1 MYNSYY
7 STYDPDMFVSTSSA
21 AGAGL
26 LAGFGTF
33 FMVLLILAWVVLII
47 VAEWKIFKKA
57 GKDGWKS
64 LIPVYN
70 AYTMLQILN
79 MEPMLCFLSL
89 LPGANFMLNIVMSV
103 KLAKSFG
110 KGTGFAVGLILLEP
124 IFEMILGFGDAKY
137 KQLPSSR

>member
-1 MYNSYY
+1 
-7 STYDPDMFVSTSSA
+7 
-21 AGAGL
+21 
-26 LAGFGTF
+26 
-33 FMVLLILAWVVLII
+33 MVLLILAWVVLII